1 MRRIHKYRGKRLDN
15 GEWVYGSLI
24 MGTATNEKNKEGFT
38 VAFIVPNLPCASE
51 PGDLW
56 TAKMYRVDPV
66 SVGQFTSCY
75 DKHGNEV
82 YEGDIVDA
90 WSAGS
95 HCTHGLVRFGSTDFF
110 ILLNGENGPIG
121 HWHLAPSQ
129 YTQKDEHLK
138 VVGNVIDNADMVAGY
153 LNYCKEHHHDWFD

>member
-1 MRRIHKYRGKRLDN
+1 MNISKFRGKTAD

-24 MGTATNEKNKEGFT
+24 KGTATNEKHPEGFT
-38 VAFIVPNLPCASE
+38 VAFIVPELPCASE
-51 PGDLW
+51 PSDLW
-56 TAKMYRVDPV
+56 TVNMYRVDPN
-66 SVGQFTSCY
+66 SVGQFTGCL

-95 HCTHGLVRFGSTDFF
+95 HCTHGLVRFASCHFY

-129 YTQKDEHLK
+129 YTQKDEHLT